1 MPKYRVKLTKHEIYS
16 NIEANSIEE
25 AEEIALDYYQNDKMA
40 FLDDWVDEIEVE
52 RIDNKMAKWKIAARP
67 DEEDYECGLRPK
79 EKIIE
84 ANDYEGAI
92 RAAWREYPEYH
103 QVSAYEIKE

>member
-1 MPKYRVKLTKHEIYS
+1 MIKL
-16 NIEANSIEE
+16 
-25 AEEIALDYYQNDKMA
+25 
-40 FLDDWVDEIEVE
+40 
-52 RIDNKMAKWKIAARP
+52 AKWKIVARP
-67 DEEDYECGLRPK
+67 DEEDYHYGLKPK

-103 QVSAYEIKE
+103 QVGAYEVKE

>member
-1 MPKYRVKLTKHEIYS
+1 
-16 NIEANSIEE
+16 
-25 AEEIALDYYQNDKMA
+25 
-40 FLDDWVDEIEVE
+40 
-52 RIDNKMAKWKIAARP
+52 MAKWKIVARP
-67 DEEDYECGLRPK
+67 DEEDYHYGLKPQ

-103 QVSAYEIKE
+103 QVGAYEIKE

>member
-1 MPKYRVKLTKHEIYS
+1 
-16 NIEANSIEE
+16 
-25 AEEIALDYYQNDKMA
+25 
-40 FLDDWVDEIEVE
+40 
-52 RIDNKMAKWKIAARP
+52 MAKWKIAARP

-103 QVSAYEIKE
+103 QVGAYEIKE